1 MHLSLGAK
9 VRQFWRSHNHP
20 YVAFRIPLMW
30 YAIYPP
36 CGIVAMEKS
45 PYLCS
50 RIQTQMIMAKIYVN
64 GDAQEVNL
72 PLNVSE
78 LIKQLLVENPE
89 MVSVQV
95 NEEFAEREDW
105 DSIQI
110 KEGDKVDFLYFMG
123 GGSLR

>member
-1 MHLSLGAK
+1 
-9 VRQFWRSHNHP
+9 
-20 YVAFRIPLMW
+20 
-30 YAIYPP
+30 
-36 CGIVAMEKS
+36 
-45 PYLCS
+45 
-50 RIQTQMIMAKIYVN
+50 MAKIYVN
-64 GDAQEVNL
+64 GDAQEVSL

-110 KEGDKVDFLYFMG
+110 SAGDKVDFLFFMG
-123 GGSLR
+123 GGAR

>member
-1 MHLSLGAK
+1 
-9 VRQFWRSHNHP
+9 
-20 YVAFRIPLMW
+20 
-30 YAIYPP
+30 
-36 CGIVAMEKS
+36 
-45 PYLCS
+45 
-50 RIQTQMIMAKIYVN
+50 MAKIYVN

-110 KEGDKVDFLYFMG
+110 EEGDKVDFLYFMG
-123 GGSLR
+123 GGAR